1 MYLKNM
7 SSFMKENIKDSNE
20 KYLISDYYIQREV
33 LRDIINKIIP
43 NEDNLDK
50 YAISLIEK
58 SVNQNYKDS
67 QIILINLYDKF

>member
-1 MYLKNM
+1 
-7 SSFMKENIKDSNE
+7 MKENIKDSNE

-43 NEDNLDK
+43 NQDNLDK

-67 QIILINLYDKF
+67 QIILINLYDNFNCF